1 MTELLRTFFCSP
13 GSTHTPSIQKRKKK
27 KELAKGVSPEHMYV
41 HTFLCIAEIL
51 MWKKAVGLL
60 KDCVWQTFFFIE
72 DRREGTLNSHQC

>member
-13 GSTHTPSIQKRKKK
+13 GSTRTPSIQKRKKK
-27 KELAKGVSPEHMYV
+27 IELAKGVSPEHMYV

-51 MWKKAVGLL
+51 MWKKAVGLF

>member
-13 GSTHTPSIQKRKKK
+13 GSTRTPSIQKRKKK

-60 KDCVWQTFFFIE
+60 KDCVWQTFFLS
-72 DRREGTLNSHQC
+72 RTGGKAL